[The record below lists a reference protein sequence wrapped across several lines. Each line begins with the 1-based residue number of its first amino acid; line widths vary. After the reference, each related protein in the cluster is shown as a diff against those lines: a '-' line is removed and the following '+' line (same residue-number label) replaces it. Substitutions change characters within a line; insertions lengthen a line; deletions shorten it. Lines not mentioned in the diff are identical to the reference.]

1 MFKRFVIL
9 AISFLFFTACSVKI
23 QPIPTPD
30 VTYDSKNNTLSATKD
45 NITVTVEVAPQT
57 YSFYGLEDNFV
68 IFYVKVENGND
79 RELTISPEDFLL
91 LDDKSH
97 QVNIIKVEDVA
108 KIIEQNLFYL
118 IPYPY
123 IGYYSESL
131 NYYEGRYLYN
141 PSAPHIYPVSPREI
155 YLDAM
160 PWGRVIPKAHVKGK
174 IYFRKKT
181 SEAKFLELKALKKN
195 SGYLMTFRFQIK

>member
-1 MFKRFVIL
+1 MAK
-9 AISFLFFTACSVKI
+9 ISQFLVLIFLLISCGVKI
-23 QPIPTPD
+23 QPIASPD
-30 VTYDSKNNTLSATKD
+30 TVLNPEKNSLTGNKD
-45 NITVTVEVAPQT
+45 NINITVQIAPQS

-68 IFYVKVENGND
+68 IFYVLVENQND
-79 RELTISPEDFLL
+79 KELTISPDDFVL

-97 QVNIIKVEDVA
+97 QVNILKVEDVA

-155 YLDAM
+155 YIDAF
-160 PWGRVIPKAHVKGK
+160 PWGKILPKAHVKGK
-174 IYFRKKT
+174 IYFKKRL
-181 SEAKFLELKALKKN
+181 SESKLLELKAIRKN
-195 SGYLMTFRFQIK
+195 NDYLMSFKFQVK